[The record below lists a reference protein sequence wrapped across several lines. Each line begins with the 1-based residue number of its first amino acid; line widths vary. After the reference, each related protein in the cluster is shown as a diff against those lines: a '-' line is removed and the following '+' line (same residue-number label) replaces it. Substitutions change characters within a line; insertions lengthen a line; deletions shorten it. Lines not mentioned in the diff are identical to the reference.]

1 MFENRLQLDI
11 TVYDLIRWF
20 QNVQISY
27 CGGIY
32 TDWMACK
39 DYPSENPLVG
49 TSVTLQ
55 NTILLFT

>member
-27 CGGIY
+27 CDGSY
-32 TDWMACK
+32 TDGMACK

-49 TSVTLQ
+49 TSVTL
-55 NTILLFT
+55 L